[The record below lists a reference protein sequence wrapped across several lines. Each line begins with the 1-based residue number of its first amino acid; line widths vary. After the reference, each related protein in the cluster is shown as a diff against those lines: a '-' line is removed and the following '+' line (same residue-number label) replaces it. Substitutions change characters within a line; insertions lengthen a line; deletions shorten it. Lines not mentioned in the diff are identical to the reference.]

1 MRSFLP
7 TIRQPLLL
15 WTCFCKWITAIS
27 FFCVCSRY
35 CFVTVILP
43 FYWFQFVFT
52 RISRIRGENV
62 LQRLDMHSFP
72 LGFWWRAVMWGICGF
87 YQSSSMHTYVCVHIL
102 KERTVCVFV
111 LRDSG
116 GSWPTWRP
124 LLSGL
129 LEQTLKKTTV
139 ERLGRWGAP
148 IAVDGVT
155 FWAKEG
161 GVKVG
166 GEEWKAYKRE
176 SAMHYSLCRVDD
188 LDYVLY
194 VSPLPVPLA
203 RCFKPSYSHSAAI
216 WFDWSTRDGVSVD
229 LISPSMN
236 RLIIFGKS
244 NSCNTTM
251 SL

>member
-1 MRSFLP
+1 
-7 TIRQPLLL
+7 
-15 WTCFCKWITAIS
+15 
-27 FFCVCSRY
+27 
-35 CFVTVILP
+35 
-43 FYWFQFVFT
+43 
-52 RISRIRGENV
+52 
-62 LQRLDMHSFP
+62 
-72 LGFWWRAVMWGICGF
+72 MWGICGF

-102 KERTVCVFV
+102 KERTVCVCV

-116 GSWPTWRP
+116 
-124 LLSGL
+124 LSGL

-194 VSPLPVPLA
+194 VSP
-203 RCFKPSYSHSAAI
+203 
-216 WFDWSTRDGVSVD
+216 
-229 LISPSMN
+229 SP
-236 RLIIFGKS
+236 FP
-244 NSCNTTM
+244 
-251 SL
+251 